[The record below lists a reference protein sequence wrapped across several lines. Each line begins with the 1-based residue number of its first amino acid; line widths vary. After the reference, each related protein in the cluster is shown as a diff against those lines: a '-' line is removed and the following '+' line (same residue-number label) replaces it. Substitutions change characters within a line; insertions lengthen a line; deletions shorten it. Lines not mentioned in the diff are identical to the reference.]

1 MALPRPKTLASVTE
15 LKTESLT
22 IKELIAFMTKN
33 GLSHKEFAEIFG
45 ITYQAVQLWLDGKR
59 DISVTNTRLIRMFQ
73 RYPTLL
79 REFGK
84 C

>member
-1 MALPRPKTLASVTE
+1 MGIPKPSAVMRSATLKSE
-15 LKTESLT
+15 QLT
-22 IKELIAFMTKN
+22 IKELISFMTKN
-33 GLSHKEFAEIFG
+33 GLSHKEFAEILG
-45 ITYQAVQLWLDGKR
+45 VTIQAVNLWLDGKR

-73 RYPTLL
+73 KYPTLL

>member
-1 MALPRPKTLASVTE
+1 MAIPKPSILSKVET
-15 LKTESLT
+15 LKTEQLT

-33 GLSHKEFAEIFG
+33 GLSHKEFAEILG
-45 ITYQAVQLWLDGKR
+45 VTIQAVNLWLDGKR
-59 DISVTNTRLIRMFQ
+59 DISVTNTRIIRVFQ